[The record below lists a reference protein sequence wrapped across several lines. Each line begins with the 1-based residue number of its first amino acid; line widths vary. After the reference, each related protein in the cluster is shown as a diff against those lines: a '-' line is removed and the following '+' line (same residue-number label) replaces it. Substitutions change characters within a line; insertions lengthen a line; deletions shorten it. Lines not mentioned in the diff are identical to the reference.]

1 MMGQFSDKVEKQRLL
16 LEAEEWA
23 KGVKGIH
30 CHSLSSMWYD
40 TRPKDTENGKSVCDR
55 MFNDGLVE
63 RTLDNG
69 AIVYI
74 GKQLTGE
81 ELVMEFERHN
91 AERR

>member
-1 MMGQFSDKVEKQRLL
+1 MGQFSDKVEKQRLL

-23 KGVKGIH
+23 KGVASIH
-30 CHSLSSMWYD
+30 CHSISSMWYD

-81 ELVMEFERHN
+81 ELIMEYERHN